1 MRKRIE
7 QMSTRLMSD
16 EPTIYLAG
24 PWFTEGQPERLAKI
38 EKLMDELELTYYSP
52 RLDGIDL
59 TPDATEADRN
69 AVFTDNVD
77 HLKRAKLVVAV
88 VDGFDT
94 GTIWETG
101 TAYGLDIPVAYYSET
116 LADGTFNVML
126 AKSGKAVI
134 ENMTDL
140 KAFLQDPTADD
151 FQYTGTIR

>member
-1 MRKRIE
+1 
-7 QMSTRLMSD
+7 MSTRLMSD

-101 TAYGLDIPVAYYSET
+101 TASGLDIPVAYYGET

>member
-1 MRKRIE
+1 
-7 QMSTRLMSD
+7 MSTRLMSD

-59 TPDATEADRN
+59 TPHATEADQN

>member
-1 MRKRIE
+1 
-7 QMSTRLMSD
+7 MSTRLMSD

-140 KAFLQDPTADD
+140 KAFYKIPLPMIFNIQEL
-151 FQYTGTIR
+151 FVNLNG

>member
-1 MRKRIE
+1 
-7 QMSTRLMSD
+7 MSTRLMSD

-88 VDGFDT
+88 VD
-94 GTIWETG
+94 
-101 TAYGLDIPVAYYSET
+101 A
-116 LADGTFNVML
+116 TFNVML

>member
-1 MRKRIE
+1 
-7 QMSTRLMSD
+7 MSTRLMSD

>member
-1 MRKRIE
+1 
-7 QMSTRLMSD
+7 MSTRLMSD

-151 FQYTGTIR
+151 FQYTGDRKSVV

>member
-1 MRKRIE
+1 
-7 QMSTRLMSD
+7 MSTRLMSD

-88 VDGFDT
+88 VDG
-94 GTIWETG
+94 
-101 TAYGLDIPVAYYSET
+101 
-116 LADGTFNVML
+116 TFNVML

>member
-1 MRKRIE
+1 
-7 QMSTRLMSD
+7 MSD
-16 EPTIYLAG
+16 APMIYLAG

-38 EKLMDELELTYYSP
+38 EELMDELGLSYYSP

-69 AVFTDNVD
+69 AVFADNVT
-77 HLKRAKLVVAV
+77 HLRQAQLVVAV

-101 TAYGLDIPVAYYSET
+101 TAYGLNIPVAYYGET

-134 ENMTDL
+134 ENMPDL
-140 KAFLQDPTADD
+140 KAFLQDPTSNE

>member
-1 MRKRIE
+1 
-7 QMSTRLMSD
+7 MSTRLMSD

-52 RLDGIDL
+52 RLNGIDL

>member
-1 MRKRIE
+1 
-7 QMSTRLMSD
+7 MSTRLMSD

-151 FQYTGTIR
+151 FQYTDRKSVV

>member
-1 MRKRIE
+1 
-7 QMSTRLMSD
+7 MSTRLMSD

-101 TAYGLDIPVAYYSET
+101 TAYGLDIPVAYYCET

-126 AKSGKAVI
+126 AKSGNAVI

>member
-1 MRKRIE
+1 
-7 QMSTRLMSD
+7 MSTRIKSD
-16 EPTIYLAG
+16 NPTIYLAG
-24 PWFTEGQPERLAKI
+24 PWFTAGQPERLAKI
-38 EKLMDELELTYYSP
+38 EKLMDDLEITYYSP

-69 AVFTDNVD
+69 AVFADNVA
-77 HLKRAKLVVAV
+77 HLKQAKLVVAV

-101 TAYGLDIPVAYYSET
+101 TAYGLDISVAYYGET
-116 LADGTFNVML
+116 LAEGTFNVML
-126 AKSGKAVI
+126 AKSGKAVV

-140 KAFLQDPTADD
+140 KAFLQDPTSDA

>member
-1 MRKRIE
+1 
-7 QMSTRLMSD
+7 MSTRLMSD

-101 TAYGLDIPVAYYSET
+101 TAYGLDIPVAY
-116 LADGTFNVML
+116 
-126 AKSGKAVI
+126 
-134 ENMTDL
+134 
-140 KAFLQDPTADD
+140 
-151 FQYTGTIR
+151 

>member
-1 MRKRIE
+1 
-7 QMSTRLMSD
+7 MSTRLMSD

-38 EKLMDELELTYYSP
+38 EKLMEELELTYYSP

>member
-1 MRKRIE
+1 
-7 QMSTRLMSD
+7 MSTRLMSD

-77 HLKRAKLVVAV
+77 RLKRAKLVVAV

>member
-1 MRKRIE
+1 
-7 QMSTRLMSD
+7 MSTRLMSD

-77 HLKRAKLVVAV
+77 HLKRAKLIVAV

>member
-1 MRKRIE
+1 
-7 QMSTRLMSD
+7 MSTRLMSD

-140 KAFLQDPTADD
+140 KAFLQDPTAND

>member
-1 MRKRIE
+1 
-7 QMSTRLMSD
+7 MSTRLMSD

-94 GTIWETG
+94 GTIWQTG